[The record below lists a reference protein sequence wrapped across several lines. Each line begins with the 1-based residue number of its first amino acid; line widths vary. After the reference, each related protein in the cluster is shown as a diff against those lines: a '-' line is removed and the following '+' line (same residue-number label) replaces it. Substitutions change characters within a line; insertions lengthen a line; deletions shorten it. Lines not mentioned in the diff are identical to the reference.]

1 MRSSARRSGIGIVL
15 AVLLAGLAPA
25 GCARKRAKTPGDE
38 LPPLPTTLI
47 VENRR
52 TTDYTLFVDRG
63 GVRLRLGMV
72 SGPGTA
78 RFTIPADLVS
88 YTSPIRVTADPLAGR
103 ELLRDSAVIHRG
115 DTLIL
120 YINPTD
126 AQLVLTPSP

>member
-1 MRSSARRSGIGIVL
+1 MGVVL
-15 AVLLAGLAPA
+15 AVLLAGLVLG
-25 GCARKRAKTPGDE
+25 GCARKRASASDDDM
-38 LPPLPTTLI
+38 PPLPTTLL

-52 TTDYTLFVDRG
+52 STDYTLYVDRG
-63 GVRLRLGMV
+63 GARQRLGMV
-72 SGPGTA
+72 SGPGSA

-88 YTSPIRVTADPLAGR
+88 FSTPLRVTADPLAGR
-103 ELLRDSAVIHRG
+103 ELLHESAVVRRG